1 MEEGADEGTIKCHQY
16 RLNLTA
22 PTHVW
27 IEVGVVSPGCPATD
41 VLLFVFH
48 CDENEEPT
56 QLITYTQHR
65 MGQVGGAYLDL

>member
-1 MEEGADEGTIKCHQY
+1 MEEDADDSTIKCHQY

-27 IEVGVVSPGCPATD
+27 IEVGMASPGRPATD

-56 QLITYTQHR
+56 NLITYTQHR
-65 MGQVGGAYLDL
+65 VDQVGVASA